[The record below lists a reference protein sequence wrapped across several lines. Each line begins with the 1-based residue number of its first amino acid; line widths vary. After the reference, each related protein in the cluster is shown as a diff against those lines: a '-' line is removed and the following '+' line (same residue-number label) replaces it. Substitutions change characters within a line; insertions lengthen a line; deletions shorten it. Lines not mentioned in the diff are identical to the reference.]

1 MLGYENGGDV
11 CARYAA
17 EGGLKR
23 DRRGGGKGRRC
34 VRRLYPI
41 YRPVECQANLSHKMG
56 SHEGHFTKL
65 AVRGL

>member
-23 DRRGGGKGRRC
+23 GRRFGGKGRRC
-34 VRRLYPI
+34 VRRLYSI
-41 YRPVECQANLSHKMG
+41 YWPVECQVKPSHKMG
-56 SHEGHFTKL
+56 SHSLHFTKTS
-65 AVRGL
+65 VR